1 MRAFV
6 LLLALLP
13 MMAGADTV
21 DRVEPPS
28 WWVGMHS
35 SKLQLLVHGDGLG
48 NLTPKLDYSGAEIV
62 EVHQADSPNYLFIDL
77 RIDPDAEPG
86 RLPLEFYRGD
96 DLVATWRYPLMTRA
110 KHSAEREG
118 FSGKDVIY
126 LITPDRFANGDPGND
141 TLEGYTD
148 GLRREAPGGR
158 HGGDLAG
165 IIQNLDYISE
175 MGFTQLWLNPVLEN
189 AQPEYSYH
197 GYAIT
202 DFYRVDPRFGS
213 NEQYLALAQKAR
225 EQGIGL
231 IMDVVLNHSG
241 SNHWWMQDKPF
252 KDWINFDGKFSA
264 TTHRRTTLRDPHA
277 APSDTRQFTDGWF
290 VPSMPDLNQRNE
302 FLAQYLIQ
310 SSLWWIE
317 YAGLSGIR
325 VDTYSYPEQSFLVD
339 WGERVLEEYPNL
351 NIVGEEWSN
360 NPAIVSYWQSG
371 KENPDGFKPMLP
383 SLMDFPLQTA
393 LVNALNTEEAWGTGV
408 IELYEA
414 LSNDFLY
421 PDPDNLVVFT
431 DNHDMSRIYTQ
442 LDEDYAL
449 WQQAMAYLL
458 TTRGIPQ
465 IYYGTEIL
473 MTNPGTED
481 HGAIRSDFPGGW
493 PGDEVNAFNGSGL
506 SKEAKQAQDF
516 LRTLLTW
523 RKSSKAIA
531 EGRLIHYAP
540 HDGVYVYF
548 NVADDSQVM
557 TILNHNNEP
566 KELNLDRFADI
577 LMRAD
582 EGFDVLNNKS
592 VALEGSLPLGAMDA
606 RIITIVPGSEP

>member
-1 MRAFV
+1 
-6 LLLALLP
+6 
-13 MMAGADTV
+13 MAGADIV

-48 NLTPKLDYSGAEIV
+48 DLTPKLDYPGAEIV

-86 RLPLEFYRGD
+86 RLALEFYRD
-96 DLVATWRYPLMTRA
+96 EDLAATWRYPLMSRA
-110 KHSAEREG
+110 EQSAERQG

-126 LITPDRFANGDPGND
+126 LVTPDRFANGDPSND

-148 GLRREAPGGR
+148 GLHRDDPGGR

-197 GYAIT
+197 GYATT

-213 NEQYLALAQKAR
+213 NEQYLALSQKAR
-225 EQGIGL
+225 EQGVGL

-252 KDWINFDGKFSA
+252 NDWINFDGKFSA
-264 TTHRRTTLRDPHA
+264 TSHRRTTLRDPHA
-277 APSDTRQFTDGWF
+277 APSDTRQFNDGWF
-290 VPSMPDLNQRNE
+290 VPTMPDLNQRNE

-310 SSLWWIE
+310 NSLWWIE
-317 YAGLSGIR
+317 YADLSGIR
-325 VDTYSYPEQSFLVD
+325 VDTYSYPEPSFLLD
-339 WGERVLEEYPNL
+339 WGKRVMEEYPNL

-360 NPAIVSYWQSG
+360 NPAVVSYWQSG
-371 KENPDGFKPMLP
+371 KENPDGFEPMLP

-393 LVNALNTEEAWGTGV
+393 MVNALNDEEAWGTGV

-421 PDPDNLVVFT
+421 PDPDNLVVFA

-442 LDEDYAL
+442 LNEDYAL
-449 WQQAMAYLL
+449 WQQAMVYLL

-473 MTNPGTED
+473 MTNPGTDD
-481 HGAIRSDFPGGW
+481 HGVIRSDFPGGW
-493 PGDEVNAFNGSGL
+493 PGDGANAFNGSGL
-506 SKEAKQAQDF
+506 SKKAKQAQDF

-523 RKSSKAIA
+523 RKSNKAIT

-540 HDGVYVYF
+540 NEGVYVYF
-548 NVADDSQVM
+548 NLADDSQVM
-557 TILNHNNEP
+557 TILNHNDEP
-566 KELNLDRFADI
+566 KELKLDRFADI
-577 LMRAD
+577 LMSAD
-582 EGFDVLNNKS
+582 QGFDVLKNAS
-592 VALEGSLPLGAMDA
+592 IALEGSLPLDAMDA
-606 RIITIVPGSEP
+606 RIITVSPGSKP